1 MTKISYY
8 ILGDETLDARTRFA
22 VKFVRQSWRKGQ
34 QIHCHVA
41 NSKDAELLDHMLW
54 ADDQSFIPHA
64 VQDNKSGTPAKT
76 VGIGWTHPR
85 GQFGM
90 LINLSGP
97 LPQWFSHFEHL
108 VEIVVQVPEVL
119 ANTRANWKQLKFNG
133 YSITQHD
140 LRS

>member
-1 MTKISYY
+1 
-8 ILGDETLDARTRFA
+8 
-22 VKFVRQSWRKGQ
+22 
-34 QIHCHVA
+34 
-41 NSKDAELLDHMLW
+41 MLW

-76 VGIGWTHPR
+76 VGIGWTDPR